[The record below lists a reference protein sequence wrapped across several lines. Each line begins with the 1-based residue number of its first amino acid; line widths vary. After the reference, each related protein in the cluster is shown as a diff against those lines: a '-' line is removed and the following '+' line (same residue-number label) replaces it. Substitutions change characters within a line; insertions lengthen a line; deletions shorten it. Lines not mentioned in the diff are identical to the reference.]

1 MDSMLLRMLDQYT
14 PEMAGMLQRLGITS
28 SEVVA
33 HRPGLTSVAI
43 KNCIR
48 CPTKAV
54 CRAWQASEEDL
65 GEPPAFCPNAV
76 LFHQWCAE
84 QPPE

>member
-14 PEMAGMLQRLGITS
+14 PEMASLLERLGVDR

-33 HRPGLTSVAI
+33 QSPGLTSVAI

-48 CPTKAV
+48 CPNKAV
-54 CRAWQASEEDL
+54 CRASLASDEVFR
-65 GEPPAFCPNAV
+65 EPPEFCPNAV
-76 LFHQWCAE
+76 LFHQWCNTNGR
-84 QPPE
+84 